1 MSARLTPSKGKKEG
15 EEGEVCEMGGLTP
28 INCCC
33 CCCCCMHL
41 AAYVFLRR
49 KEETWEIVTRMLRW
63 RMLMFVPLFQGL
75 QGRNKIKDKGCN
87 ECHCASISYC
97 CSACSMQHV
106 ELSYV
111 WGEEEEEKKRNWE
124 TEMRRE
130 FETEET
136 KSTSWFDV
144 LLLLLLRP
152 IFKYTDYLGIKK
164 KKNLRLSLLCYLL
177 LLLNRTVVQS

>member
-1 MSARLTPSKGKKEG
+1 MSARLTPSKGKKRRRRRRRSLWDG
-15 EEGEVCEMGGLTP
+15 RANSHQLLLLL
-28 INCCC
+28 
-33 CCCCCMHL
+33 HL

-63 RMLMFVPLFQGL
+63 RMLMFVPLFQGF

-97 CSACSMQHV
+97 CSACSMPHV

-111 WGEEEEEKKRNWE
+111 WEEEEEEKKMKLRNWDE
-124 TEMRRE
+124 TRRE
-130 FETEET
+130 FGREET

-144 LLLLLLRP
+144 LLLLLRP
-152 IFKYTDYLGIKK
+152 LFKYTDYSVIKK
-164 KKNLRLSLLCYLL
+164 
-177 LLLNRTVVQS
+177 RTSDCPGCAIYYYY